1 MFSQWNH
8 QKYPPFLP
16 FITRLYGNKPAAP
29 CAFNKKQTKCMW
41 DKGAVPVSFKVNTTA
56 YIHPF
61 LSPGCCYKSSMFLM
75 LDVYQPSLCVQDK
88 TVWHP
93 VILYAFFF
101 SFSTAAAH
109 RFAFL
114 HVHIPVHL
122 FVTACLWMLENTLRW
137 CENLVVITIRVP
149 GNDTGFTPPVPVGL
163 SLYLAQPLLRA
174 FVKPL
179 VETQN
184 HQICVGHIVRH

>member
-101 SFSTAAAH
+101 LSRQLLHTGLPFCM
-109 RFAFL
+109 FIFL
-114 HVHIPVHL
+114 CISL
-122 FVTACLWMLENTLRW
+122 WLWLVTACLWMLENTLRW
-137 CENLVVITIRVP
+137 CENLVVITIQVP
-149 GNDTGFTPPVPVGL
+149 GNDTGFSPPVGL

-174 FVKPL
+174 L
-179 VETQN
+179 
-184 HQICVGHIVRH
+184 